1 MVVSM
6 ARGVSCGSQEF
17 GDRSVG
23 ACAKD
28 TLTDFLFSMLNHL
41 FLTHIFRVEA
51 LATLDIMVAH
61 RHPVAAASADH
72 QPPLA
77 TPVLPVGGRGD
88 DPLHA
93 PGDWH
98 AVGRDWL
105 HSPPSS
111 GSQHAPLARET
122 ATAPGEAFGCGGSH
136 QHACAYGSVRS
147 GRLPHT
153 EDCAAL

>member
-28 TLTDFLFSMLNHL
+28 TLTDFLFTMLNHL

-61 RHPVAAASADH
+61 RHPVATASADH
-72 QPPLA
+72 QPLQQSWSFPGRAVATILA
-77 TPVLPVGGRGD
+77 MR
-88 DPLHA
+88 
-93 PGDWH
+93 
-98 AVGRDWL
+98 
-105 HSPPSS
+105 
-111 GSQHAPLARET
+111 LAIGT
-122 ATAPGEAFGCGGSH
+122 
-136 QHACAYGSVRS
+136 
-147 GRLPHT
+147 
-153 EDCAAL
+153 

>member
-51 LATLDIMVAH
+51 LAALDIMVAH
-61 RHPVAAASADH
+61 CHAVAAASADH
-72 QPPLA
+72 QPLKQRRSFPWGAVATILSMRPAIGTQLGEIGFIVFPVDVASMHLSNEKQPLFLGKGLD
-77 TPVLPVGGRGD
+77 V
-88 DPLHA
+88 
-93 PGDWH
+93 
-98 AVGRDWL
+98 
-105 HSPPSS
+105 
-111 GSQHAPLARET
+111 E
-122 ATAPGEAFGCGGSH
+122 
-136 QHACAYGSVRS
+136 
-147 GRLPHT
+147 
-153 EDCAAL
+153 

>member
-61 RHPVAAASADH
+61 RHAVAAASADH
-72 QPPLA
+72 QPLQQRRSFPWGAVATIVSMRPAIGTQLGQIGFVLLTAEIASMHLTNQKQPL
-77 TPVLPVGGRGD
+77 LLRK
-88 DPLHA
+88 
-93 PGDWH
+93 
-98 AVGRDWL
+98 R
-105 HSPPSS
+105 
-111 GSQHAPLARET
+111 
-122 ATAPGEAFGCGGSH
+122 
-136 QHACAYGSVRS
+136 
-147 GRLPHT
+147 
-153 EDCAAL
+153 